1 MVFQGPPKVGKI
13 GVVNSQLIGVD
24 MAVTLRASKDGLST
38 VEMLRKKK
46 GWTKAEDAWW
56 QLAVVGKA
64 ALRKFWRRAPIVR
77 DNFVSICKTV
87 GANWEEIADFSE
99 ENEVENQSEAKWLLE
114 LKATVD
120 EIDKPLIENFITFS
134 KERLGSPSVT
144 WQSIAPG
151 SEVLI
156 QDWQPIEL
164 VMPRG
169 RSRSGTTEK
178 QLPEGSVRRAKEIE
192 LGGTKAVLV
201 AQITPK
207 SEEEAGVS
215 IEVYPSAEAN
225 YLPLG
230 LEVAIIDET
239 DAIIWAKQVET
250 NKDSLQIEL
259 SIEPEELLSVRLAL
273 GEVSV
278 TEDL

>member
-1 MVFQGPPKVGKI
+1 VVFQGPPKVGKI
-13 GVVNSQLIGVD
+13 GVVNSQFIGVN
-24 MAVTLRASKDGLST
+24 MVVTLRASKDGLAT

-56 QLAVVGKA
+56 QLALVGKA

-77 DNFVSICKTV
+77 DNFVSICETV

-120 EIDKPLIENFITFS
+120 ETDKLLIDNFIAFS
-134 KERLGSPSVT
+134 KERLGYPSVT

-156 QDWQPIEL
+156 QDWQPVEP
-164 VMPRG
+164 VMPPG
-169 RSRSGTTEK
+169 RSRSRTTDQ

-192 LGGTKAVLV
+192 LGGTKVVLV
-201 AQITPK
+201 AQITQLSK
-207 SEEEAGVS
+207 EEVGVS
-215 IEVYPSAEAN
+215 IEVYPSADAN

-230 LEVAIIDET
+230 LEVEIIDET
-239 DAIIWAKQVET
+239 DAILLTKSVKT

-259 SIEPEELLSVRLAL
+259 SIEPEELLSVRIAL

>member
-1 MVFQGPPKVGKI
+1 MVFQGPQKVGKI
-13 GVVNSQLIGVD
+13 GVVNSQLIGVN
-24 MAVTLRASKDGLST
+24 MVVTLRASKDGLAT

-56 QLAVVGKA
+56 QLALVGKA
-64 ALRKFWRRAPIVR
+64 ALRRFWRREKIIKQ
-77 DNFVSICKTV
+77 NFVSICETV

-99 ENEVENQSEAKWLLE
+99 ENEVEKKSTPKWSLE

-120 EIDKPLIENFITFS
+120 ETDKLLIDNLVNLS
-134 KERLGSPSVT
+134 KERLGSLSVT

-156 QDWQPIEL
+156 QDWQPVES

-169 RSRSGTTEK
+169 RSRSRNTEQ
-178 QLPEGSVRRAKEIE
+178 QLPEGSENGAKQIE
-192 LGGTKAVLV
+192 LGATKVVLV
-201 AQITPK
+201 VEKIPVSK
-207 SEEEAGVS
+207 EEVGVS
-215 IEVYPSAEAN
+215 IEIYPGADAN

-239 DAIIWAKQVET
+239 DAILLTKNIKT